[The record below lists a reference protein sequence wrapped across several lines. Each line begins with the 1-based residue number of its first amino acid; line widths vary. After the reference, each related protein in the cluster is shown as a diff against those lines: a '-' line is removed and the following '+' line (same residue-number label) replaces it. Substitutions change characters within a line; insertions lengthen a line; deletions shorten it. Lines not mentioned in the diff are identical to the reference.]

1 MLDMVMRCFIKE
13 RKERVEWKSDAQ
25 DIKSDYF
32 QKLMKAL
39 SDTLHSVS
47 LGPSMSLQMP
57 HFHFFSWLSNVP
69 LQALVTS
76 LSVHLSMDIKVLP
89 CPVVHSTAINIR
101 VHISFRIMV
110 FYRQTPRSG
119 ISGLHGSSILY
130 STLYSTQCFVMI

>member
-1 MLDMVMRCFIKE
+1 
-13 RKERVEWKSDAQ
+13 
-25 DIKSDYF
+25 
-32 QKLMKAL
+32 MKAL

-119 ISGLHGSSILY
+119 ISGSHGSSILY
-130 STLYSTQCFVMI
+130 STLYSTQCFLLFSKVNQPCVYIYISPLLWISFPFRSSQSTE